1 MKVTSGFIPP
11 IQPGNEAL
19 GKRAEQIANEMMQKP
34 YSIRRTDFG
43 NTHLKAHRELAE
55 DQFVRTRRTSNT
67 LLPSQ
72 RGWVFVPLIFLAL
85 VIAVGN
91 AALVRLPAQ
100 HVGSVRPWVA
110 GFVLLCVVGLGLC
123 TALYAKS
130 LHRLDRFFTALL
142 ADGNEVVLVVK
153 DGVVSHASG
162 ACDDVLGAPS
172 ASLVGTTV
180 TALAPDEQARIS
192 TLVRLGATKPG
203 ECVRGGTFEWTTS
216 HGGIRFIELRLT
228 NHRSDRGIRADLV
241 TITDRTAEHELE
253 QRLAR
258 ASAADPSTNLPNNL
272 RFRELLNVAVHRA
285 RRTGEHLAVLS
296 IVVDEADQLREA
308 YGQDA
313 TESLFNQVAVRLGSA
328 LRIEDSIGRITP
340 NEFGVVLAGLA
351 AKIGRAYAVDVADRI
366 TAGVATPFF
375 IEGKQLTVRVSIG
388 IAHRAKGIADP
399 TAAELMS
406 EAHTAMLEVRAN
418 AARWGDLHP
427 A

>member
-1 MKVTSGFIPP
+1 MPRS
-11 IQPGNEAL
+11 
-19 GKRAEQIANEMMQKP
+19 
-34 YSIRRTDFG
+34 FG
-43 NTHLKAHRELAE
+43 NTHLKANHRSAE
-55 DQFVRTRRTSNT
+55 EQFVRTRRTSNT

-72 RGWVFVPLIFLAL
+72 RGWVFIPLIVLAL

-91 AALVRLPAQ
+91 VALVRLPSSQ
-100 HVGSVRPWVA
+100 VGSARPWVA
-110 GFVLLCVVGLGLC
+110 GSVLLCVVGLGLC

-130 LHRLDRFFTALL
+130 LQRLDRFFAALL
-142 ADGNEVVLVVK
+142 RDGNEVVLVVK
-153 DGVVSHASG
+153 DGVVTHAAG
-162 ACDDVLGAPS
+162 ATNEVLGAPS
-172 ASLVGTTV
+172 ASLVGSPITSF
-180 TALAPDEQARIS
+180 APDEQARIS

-216 HGGIRFIELRLT
+216 HGGVRFIELRLS
-228 NHRSDRGIRADLV
+228 NHRADRGIRADLL
-241 TITDRTAEHELE
+241 TITDRTSEHELE

-258 ASAADPSTNLPNNL
+258 ASAADPSTNLPNSL

-296 IVVDEADQLREA
+296 VVVDEADQLREA
-308 YGQDA
+308 YGQEA
-313 TESLFNQVAVRLGSA
+313 TEALFNQVAVRLGSA
-328 LRIEDSIGRITP
+328 LRIEDSIGRISP

-375 IEGKQLTVRVSIG
+375 VEGKQLSVRVSIG

>member
-1 MKVTSGFIPP
+1 M
-11 IQPGNEAL
+11 
-19 GKRAEQIANEMMQKP
+19 
-34 YSIRRTDFG
+34 
-43 NTHLKAHRELAE
+43 
-55 DQFVRTRRTSNT
+55 RTRRISKN

-72 RGWVFVPLIFLAL
+72 RGWVLIPLILLAL
-85 VIAVGN
+85 GIAVGN
-91 AALVRLPAQ
+91 AALVRLPAERA
-100 HVGSVRPWVA
+100 GNVRPWIA
-110 GFVLLCVVGLGLC
+110 GFVLFCVVVLAAC
-123 TALYAKS
+123 AALYAKS
-130 LHRLDRFFTALL
+130 LNRLDRFLSALL
-142 ADGNEVVLVVK
+142 RDGNEVALVVR
-153 DGVVSHASG
+153 DGVVTHAAG
-162 ACDDVLGAPS
+162 ACDDVLGAPADS
-172 ASLVGTTV
+172 FLNTEL
-180 TALAPDEQARIS
+180 TALAPDENARIA

-203 ECVRGGTFEWTTS
+203 ECVRGGTFEWTTA

-228 NHRSDRGIRADLV
+228 NHRADRAIGADLV

-296 IVVDEADQLREA
+296 IVVDEADQLRGA
-308 YGQDA
+308 YGEEA
-313 TESLFNQVAVRLGSA
+313 TEALFHQVAVRLGSA
-328 LRIEDSIGRITP
+328 LRIEDSIGRISP
-340 NEFGVVLAGLA
+340 NEFAVVLAGLA

-375 IEGKQLTVRVSIG
+375 IEGKNVSVRVSIG

>member
-1 MKVTSGFIPP
+1 M
-11 IQPGNEAL
+11 
-19 GKRAEQIANEMMQKP
+19 
-34 YSIRRTDFG
+34 
-43 NTHLKAHRELAE
+43 
-55 DQFVRTRRTSNT
+55 
-67 LLPSQ
+67 LPSQ
-72 RGWVFVPLIFLAL
+72 RGWIFLPLVLLAA

-91 AALVRLPAQ
+91 AALAKVPSDLD
-100 HVGSVRPWVA
+100 GSVRHWIA
-110 GFVLLCVVGLGLC
+110 GFVVLCVLGLGVC
-123 TALYAKS
+123 TLLYAKS
-130 LHRLDRFFTALL
+130 LSRLDDFFSSLL
-142 ADGNEVVLVVK
+142 RDGDEVVLVVA
-153 DGVVSHASG
+153 DGVVTHAAG
-162 ACDDVLGAPS
+162 ASDEILGTPV
-172 ASLVGTTV
+172 ASLIGMTL
-180 TALAPDEQARIS
+180 TAFAPEEQPRIS
-192 TLVRLGATKPG
+192 SLTRLGASKPG
-203 ECVRGGTFEWTTS
+203 ECVRGGIFEWTTS

-228 NHRSDRGIRADLV
+228 NHRANRSIRTDIV

-296 IVVDEADQLREA
+296 IVVDEADQLRET
-308 YGQDA
+308 YGQEA
-313 TESLFNQVAVRLGSA
+313 VETLFHQVAVRLGSA
-328 LRIEDSIGRITP
+328 LRIEDSIGRIST
-340 NEFGVVLAGLA
+340 NEFAVVLAGLA

-375 IEGKQLTVRVSIG
+375 VEGKHVTVRVSIG

>member
-1 MKVTSGFIPP
+1 M
-11 IQPGNEAL
+11 
-19 GKRAEQIANEMMQKP
+19 
-34 YSIRRTDFG
+34 
-43 NTHLKAHRELAE
+43 
-55 DQFVRTRRTSNT
+55 RTRRTSNT

-72 RGWVFVPLIFLAL
+72 RGWIFVPLIFLTAI
-85 VIAVGN
+85 IAVGN
-91 AALVRLPAQ
+91 AALVRLPSDQ
-100 HVGSVRPWVA
+100 VGFFRPWVA
-110 GFVLLCVVGLGLC
+110 GFVVLCVVGLGIC
-123 TALYAKS
+123 TALYANS
-130 LHRLDRFFTALL
+130 LTRRDRFFSALL
-142 ADGNEVVLVVK
+142 RDGNEVVLVVK
-153 DGVVSHASG
+153 DGVVVQASG
-162 ACDDVLGAPS
+162 ASDDVLGTPTE
-172 ASLVGTTV
+172 SLVGMSL
-180 TALAPDEQARIS
+180 TALAPEEQARVA

-228 NHRSDRGIRADLV
+228 NHRSDRSIRADLV
-241 TITDRTAEHELE
+241 TITDRTSEHELE

-258 ASAADPSTNLPNNL
+258 ASAADPSTNLPNSL

-296 IVVDEADQLREA
+296 IVVDEADKLREA
-308 YGQDA
+308 YGQEA
-313 TESLFNQVAVRLGSA
+313 TEVVFHQVAVRLGSA
-328 LRIEDSIGRITP
+328 LRIEDSIGRISP
-340 NEFGVVLAGLA
+340 NEFAVVLAGLA

-375 IEGKQLTVRVSIG
+375 IEGKQLSVRVSIG

>member
-1 MKVTSGFIPP
+1 VS
-11 IQPGNEAL
+11 
-19 GKRAEQIANEMMQKP
+19 
-34 YSIRRTDFG
+34 
-43 NTHLKAHRELAE
+43 
-55 DQFVRTRRTSNT
+55 TRRPSNS
-67 LLPSQ
+67 LLPTP
-72 RGWVFVPLIFLAL
+72 RGWVLIPLICVAL

-91 AALVRLPAQ
+91 AALVRLPADQ
-100 HVGSVRPWVA
+100 VGSIRPWIA
-110 GFVLLCVVGLGLC
+110 SFVLFCVIGLGLGSV
-123 TALYAKS
+123 LYAKS
-130 LHRLDRFFTALL
+130 VARLGRFSAALL
-142 ADGNEVVLVVK
+142 RDGNEVVLVVK
-153 DGVVSHASG
+153 DGTISHATG
-162 ACDDVLGAPS
+162 ALDDVLGSPAE
-172 ASLVGTTV
+172 SLIGTELSTLC
-180 TALAPDEQARIS
+180 ADDQARIS

-216 HGGIRFIELRLT
+216 HGGIRFIELRLS
-228 NHRSDRGIRADLV
+228 NHRADRAIRADLV
-241 TITDRTAEHELE
+241 TISDRTAEHELE

-258 ASAADPSTNLPNNL
+258 ASAADPSTNLPNSL

-308 YGQDA
+308 YGQEA
-313 TESLFNQVAVRLGSA
+313 TEALFNQVAVRLGSA
-328 LRIEDSIGRITP
+328 LRIEDSIGRISP

-375 IEGKQLTVRVSIG
+375 IEGKHLSVRVSIG

>member
-1 MKVTSGFIPP
+1 LPVGKEPADGSRS
-11 IQPGNEAL
+11 EAEL
-19 GKRAEQIANEMMQKP
+19 GPVRRKRCLKP
-34 YSIRRTDFG
+34 
-43 NTHLKAHRELAE
+43 ELTEAE
-55 DQFVRTRRTSNT
+55 DHFVRTRRSSKT

-72 RGWVFVPLIFLAL
+72 RGWVFIPLGLLAL
-85 VIAVGN
+85 VIAAGN
-91 AALVRLPAQ
+91 AALVRLPAEQ
-100 HVGSVRPWVA
+100 VSTVRPWFA
-110 GFVLLCVVGLGLC
+110 GFVLLCVVVLAGC
-123 TALYAKS
+123 AALYAKS
-130 LHRLDRFFTALL
+130 LSRLDRFFSALL
-142 ADGNEVVLVVK
+142 SDGNEVALVVR
-153 DGVVSHASG
+153 DGVVTHAAG
-162 ACDDVLGAPS
+162 ACDDVLGAPADS
-172 ASLVGTTV
+172 FLGTEI
-180 TALAPDEQARIS
+180 TALAPDENARIA

-203 ECVRGGTFEWTTS
+203 ECVRGGTFEWTTA

-228 NHRSDRGIRADLV
+228 NHRADRAIRADLL

-258 ASAADPSTNLPNNL
+258 ASAADPSTNLPNSL

-308 YGQDA
+308 YGQEA
-313 TESLFNQVAVRLGSA
+313 TEALFHQVAVRLGSA
-328 LRIEDSIGRITP
+328 LRIEDSIGRISP
-340 NEFGVVLAGLA
+340 NEFAVVLAGLA

-375 IEGKQLTVRVSIG
+375 IEGKNVSVRVSIG

>member
-1 MKVTSGFIPP
+1 M
-11 IQPGNEAL
+11 
-19 GKRAEQIANEMMQKP
+19 
-34 YSIRRTDFG
+34 
-43 NTHLKAHRELAE
+43 
-55 DQFVRTRRTSNT
+55 RTRRTSNT

-72 RGWVFVPLIFLAL
+72 RGWVFVPLIFLAV
-85 VIAVGN
+85 VITAGN
-91 AALVRLPAQ
+91 AALVKLPSQ

-110 GFVLLCVVGLGLC
+110 AFVLLCVVGLGLC

-130 LHRLDRFFTALL
+130 LNRLDRFFTALL
-142 ADGNEVVLVVK
+142 RDGNEVVLVVK
-153 DGVVSHASG
+153 DGVVAHAAG
-162 ACDDVLGAPS
+162 ACDDVLGTPS
-172 ASLVGTTV
+172 SSLVGTSLS
-180 TALAPDEQARIS
+180 AIAPDEHARIA

-228 NHRSDRGIRADLV
+228 NHRSDRGIQADLV

-258 ASAADPSTNLPNNL
+258 ASAADPATNLPNSL

-308 YGQDA
+308 YGPDA

-328 LRIEDSIGRITP
+328 LRIEDSIGRISY

-375 IEGKQLTVRVSIG
+375 IEGKQLSVRVSIG